1 LMASTFEKARSI
13 ADLSVTIDYNY
24 DLLMPAVDG
33 EIVFNWEKLDTMVQE
48 NYQRKKTESKR
59 YWNPK
64 WYNPYNIGTK
74 KTYDYVQRDSL
85 FQFFKEEKVIEINID
100 KTVDDELADKII
112 TQYMDIFMQS
122 ISNKDEAGLALP
134 TNNDP
139 EETDLSGIN
148 RDADRWTIDK
158 KKIETKFAKKTERFN
173 LKLRTV
179 LPYSGSVT
187 GNLAEWYNHSKD
199 NKNCVYSVN
208 LNDPFFKHRDVNIVL
223 DLDAEDMIGRGKEI
237 NYATVNVRKQRNVTG
252 AHDFSKAITFDRSYF
267 EKNGNRAT
275 LTYSK
280 AEDDDPDVYEYKIQ
294 WSLRGGQVFPTDAS
308 WTKGDWQG
316 ISLSPPVKPVPIQ
329 FEVDLEEMKALKLRN
344 VTLQLRYKKLDK
356 EVESNM
362 NISLY
367 KEEPFLL
374 HTIYQDHDAKGYAYR
389 LIFTHQQKGVMALPW
404 QANIN
409 TGYVFAV
416 IPDELRNED
425 GEFIKKALEAGKI
438 ILNTVGEGEEIDKAS
453 QVLDRFKDLV
463 DK

>member
-1 LMASTFEKARSI
+1 MASTFEKAKSI
-13 ADLSVTIDYNY
+13 TDLSVTIDYKY

-33 EIVFNWEKLDTMVQE
+33 EIIFRWEKLDSMVQN
-48 NYQRKKTESKR
+48 NYQHKETEGKR

-64 WYNPYNIGTK
+64 WYNPLKISTR
-74 KTYDYVQRDSL
+74 KTYSYEQRDSL
-85 FQFFKEEKVIEINID
+85 FQFFQEEKVIEINID
-100 KTVDDELADKII
+100 KTVNDELADKII

-122 ISNKDEAGLALP
+122 ISNKDEAGLAMP
-134 TNNDP
+134 TNDNKNDR
-139 EETDLSGIN
+139 DLSGIK
-148 RDADRWTIDK
+148 RKSDRWTIDK
-158 KKIETKFAKKTERFN
+158 KKIENKFSKRTERFN

-179 LPYSGSVT
+179 IPFSGSVT
-187 GNLAEWYNHSKD
+187 GNLADWYNHAKH

-237 NYATVNVRKQRNVTG
+237 NFATVNVRKQRNAAG

-280 AEDDDPDVYEYKIQ
+280 AEDDNPDVYEYKIQ
-294 WSLRGGQVFPTDAS
+294 WSLRGGLVYPTDTT

-356 EVESNM
+356 EVESNL

-367 KEEPFLL
+367 KKEPFLQ

-389 LIFTHQQKGVMALPW
+389 LIFTHQQKGVLALPW

-409 TGYVFAV
+409 TGYVFGV
-416 IPDELRNED
+416 VPDELRNENED
-425 GEFIKKALEAGKI
+425 FIKKALEAGKI
-438 ILNTVGEGEEIDKAS
+438 ILDTVGEGEEIDKAN